1 MNMVL
6 RVLNYLKSTTSS
18 TGETGL
24 YGKIKSF
31 FYLYLQRKFSNLS
44 KPKKITLKKKS
55 EAVSCSVVFS
65 SLQPKTLAKMHIFCA
80 LPRSRLEPRS
90 PHCKTASQMTAM
102 QVFSDLHFE
111 KRGTELLRLLLHL
124 LILQ

>member
-6 RVLNYLKSTTSS
+6 RVENYLKSTTSS

-24 YGKIKSF
+24 YEKIKSF

-44 KPKKITLKKKS
+44 KPKKNHLKKKS
-55 EAVSCSVVFS
+55 EAVSRSV
-65 SLQPKTLAKMHIFCA
+65 MHIFCA

-111 KRGTELLRLLLHL
+111 KYDTELLGLLLHL

>member
-1 MNMVL
+1 MNMVV
-6 RVLNYLKSTTSS
+6 RVDNYLKSTTSS

-24 YGKIKSF
+24 YGKINSF
-31 FYLYLQRKFSNLS
+31 FYLFLQRKFSNLS
-44 KPKKITLKKKS
+44 KPKKITLKKS
-55 EAVSCSVVFS
+55 EAVSCSVVSS
-65 SLQPKTLAKMHIFCA
+65 SLQPKTVVKMHIFCA

-111 KRGTELLRLLLHL
+111 KCDIEFSLLLHL
-124 LILQ
+124 PILQ

>member
-1 MNMVL
+1 MNMVV
-6 RVLNYLKSTTSS
+6 RVENYLKSTTTS
-18 TGETGL
+18 TRETGL

-31 FYLYLQRKFSNLS
+31 FYLYLQRKFSDLS
-44 KPKKITLKKKS
+44 KPKKITLKKS
-55 EAVSCSVVFS
+55 EAVSLVVSS
-65 SLQPKTLAKMHIFCA
+65 SLQPKTLVKMHIFCA

-111 KRGTELLRLLLHL
+111 KCDTELLSLLLHL